1 MCGSRK
7 HPYHSHYD
15 VQFYQTQICKF
26 GGTNFDTPT
35 VSSRDEVLISFFILL
50 QVFLCS
56 RKFMKLPKSGILVNK
71 TTYLF
76 ITIREPYFQWV
87 CTNFGNS
94 GGEGRVIRQIPSVG
108 LVWIFSETTK
118 LSVTLRLEQQSC
130 RTMTKLSSL
139 SYSDRFLSRTLVKTL
154 GTLTQ

>member
-35 VSSRDEVLISFFILL
+35 VSSWDEVLISFFILL

-56 RKFMKLPKSGILVNK
+56 RKFMKLSKFGILVNK

-87 CTNFGNS
+87 CKNFGNS
-94 GGEGRVIRQIPSVG
+94 GGEGKSHTANPFRG
-108 LVWIFSETTK
+108 AGMDIFWNHKIECNFKTWTTE
-118 LSVTLRLEQQSC
+118 LSN
-130 RTMTKLSSL
+130 
-139 SYSDRFLSRTLVKTL
+139 DD
-154 GTLTQ
+154 

>member
-1 MCGSRK
+1 MWGSRK
-7 HPYHSHYD
+7 HPYHPHYD

-35 VSSRDEVLISFFILL
+35 VSSWDEVLISFFILL

-56 RKFMKLPKSGILVNK
+56 RKFMKLPKFDILVNK

-87 CTNFGNS
+87 CKNFGNS
-94 GGEGRVIRQIPSVG
+94 GGEGKSHTANPFRG
-108 LVWIFSETTK
+108 AGMDIFWNHKIE
-118 LSVTLRLEQQSC
+118 C
-130 RTMTKLSSL
+130 N
-139 SYSDRFLSRTLVKTL
+139 FKTL
-154 GTLTQ
+154 TTELSNDD